1 MIRESHIDTVQY
13 PFDKGRF
20 RGIWAKRN
28 VSPFCK
34 GGFRGILHSRI
45 NPPIPPL
52 KKGGNGG
59 HSRTNDSKGNGSSLH
74 RIMLVT
80 CLTVCTFLLSSITS
94 TSVFAQGH
102 AGHTM
107 PPPAAEKQKTVK
119 PQAPQPAPP
128 EEMTEET
135 PQVEIS
141 SEQQQLIGVKTVKV
155 SLKPIPKVIRT
166 VGRIEAD
173 ERKQATINTKVEG
186 WIEKLHVDYMG
197 RYVKKGD
204 PLVEIYSPELLATQ
218 QEFLG
223 ILKWA
228 KQPDKKKKDDTLSL
242 MLAKDADAALDAARQ
257 RLRLWDIS
265 EEQIKQIQQSGKPV
279 RTLTLYSPVSG
290 FVTQKMAVQ
299 GMKVMPGE
307 KLFDIADLS
316 TLWIIADIYE
326 YEMSFVKVGQPA
338 KITLSYFPGKELSSK
353 IDYIYPTISADTR
366 TAKIRLTIPNPGGQ
380 LKPQM
385 FTNVEIRI
393 SLGQKLV
400 IPESAVIDTGTSQV
414 VYVDKGEG
422 AFEPREVELGL
433 RADGLVEVLRGIKA
447 GEKVASSANFLI
459 DSEAQLK
466 GIKPLRRK

>member
-1 MIRESHIDTVQY
+1 MKD
-13 PFDKGRF
+13 
-20 RGIWAKRN
+20 RN
-28 VSPFCK
+28 FLAV
-34 GGFRGILHSRI
+34 
-45 NPPIPPL
+45 
-52 KKGGNGG
+52 
-59 HSRTNDSKGNGSSLH
+59 
-74 RIMLVT
+74 LVISVAG
-80 CLTVCTFLLSSITS
+80 CLLFFMSFLFS
-94 TSVFAQGH
+94 TPVLAQGH

-107 PPPAAEKQKTVK
+107 QPPAAVEKQKTAK
-119 PQAPQPAPP
+119 PQASQPAPS

-141 SEQQQLIGVKTVKV
+141 SQQQQLIGVKSVKV
-155 SLKPIPKVIRT
+155 SLKSIQKVIRT

-186 WIEKLHVDYMG
+186 WIEKLHVDYTG
-197 RYVKKGD
+197 RYVKKGE

-223 ILKWA
+223 VLKWA
-228 KQPDKKKKDDTLSL
+228 KQPGDKKKDDTLSL
-242 MLAKDADAALDAARQ
+242 MLAKDADDALAAARQ

-265 EEQIKQIQQSGKPV
+265 DAQIKQIEQTGKPV

-290 FVTQKMAVQ
+290 FVTQKMAVL

-326 YEMSFVKVGQPA
+326 YELPFVKVGQPA
-338 KITLSYFPGKELSSK
+338 RITLSYFPGKELSSK
-353 IDYIYPTISADTR
+353 IDYIYPTISVDTR
-366 TAKIRLTIPNPGGQ
+366 TAKIRLTLPNPGGQ

-393 SLGQKLV
+393 DLGKKLT
-400 IPESAVIDTGTSQV
+400 IPDSAVIDTGKGQV
-414 VYVDKGEG
+414 VYVDRGNG
-422 AFEPREVELGL
+422 VFEPREIQTGL
-433 RADGLVEVLRGIKA
+433 RADGTVEVLRGLKT
-447 GEKVASSANFLI
+447 GEKVATSANFLI

-466 GIKPLRRK
+466 GVKPLPNH

>member
-1 MIRESHIDTVQY
+1 MKD
-13 PFDKGRF
+13 
-20 RGIWAKRN
+20 
-28 VSPFCK
+28 
-34 GGFRGILHSRI
+34 RI
-45 NPPIPPL
+45 FPAA
-52 KKGGNGG
+52 
-59 HSRTNDSKGNGSSLH
+59 
-74 RIMLVT
+74 LVT
-80 CLTVCTFLLSSITS
+80 SAISCILFFLSFIFPMTVL
-94 TSVFAQGH
+94 AQGH

-107 PPPAAEKQKTVK
+107 PPPAAEKQKVVK

-141 SEQQQLIGVKTVKV
+141 PEQQQLIGVKSVKV
-155 SLKPIPKVIRT
+155 SLKPIQKVIRT

-173 ERKQATINTKVEG
+173 ERKQATINMKVEG
-186 WIEKLHVDYMG
+186 WIEKLHVDYTG
-197 RYVKKGD
+197 RYVKKGE

-218 QEFLG
+218 QEFLSV
-223 ILKWA
+223 LKWA
-228 KQPDKKKKDDTLSL
+228 KQPDDKKKDDTLSL
-242 MLAKDADAALDAARQ
+242 MLTRDADAALEAARQ

-265 EEQIKQIQQSGKPV
+265 DAQIKQIEQTGKPV

-290 FVTQKMAVQ
+290 FVTQKMAVL

-316 TLWIIADIYE
+316 DIWIIADIYE
-326 YEMSFVKVGQPA
+326 YEMPFVKVGQQA

-366 TAKIRLTIPNPGGQ
+366 TAKIRLTLPNPGGQ

-393 SLGQKLV
+393 DLGKKLT
-400 IPESAVIDTGTSQV
+400 IPDSAVIDTGKGQV
-414 VYVDKGEG
+414 VYVDRGNG
-422 AFEPREVELGL
+422 IFEPREIQTGL
-433 RADGLVEVLRGIKA
+433 RADGTVEVLRGLKT
-447 GEKVASSANFLI
+447 GEKVATSANFLI

-466 GIKPLRRK
+466 GVKPLKGN

>member
-1 MIRESHIDTVQY
+1 MKD
-13 PFDKGRF
+13 
-20 RGIWAKRN
+20 RN
-28 VSPFCK
+28 FLAVSA
-34 GGFRGILHSRI
+34 I
-45 NPPIPPL
+45 
-52 KKGGNGG
+52 
-59 HSRTNDSKGNGSSLH
+59 
-74 RIMLVT
+74 
-80 CLTVCTFLLSSITS
+80 CLLFLMSFMTANA
-94 TSVFAQGH
+94 VYAQGH

-135 PQVEIS
+135 PQVDIS
-141 SEQQQLIGVKTVKV
+141 SEQQQLIGVKTVKA

-186 WIEKLHVDYMG
+186 WIEKLHVDYTG

-228 KQPDKKKKDDTLSL
+228 KQPDDKKKDDTLSL

-326 YEMSFVKVGQPA
+326 YEMPFVKVGQPA

-353 IDYIYPTISADTR
+353 IDYIYPTIAADTR
-366 TAKIRLTIPNPGGQ
+366 TAKIRLMIPNPGGQ

-400 IPESAVIDTGTSQV
+400 VPESAVIDTGTSQV

>member
-1 MIRESHIDTVQY
+1 MKNRYFFAASVISAI
-13 PFDKGRF
+13 
-20 RGIWAKRN
+20 
-28 VSPFCK
+28 SC
-34 GGFRGILHSRI
+34 ILF
-45 NPPIPPL
+45 
-52 KKGGNGG
+52 
-59 HSRTNDSKGNGSSLH
+59 
-74 RIMLVT
+74 
-80 CLTVCTFLLSSITS
+80 FLSFIFS
-94 TSVFAQGH
+94 TPVLAQGH

-107 PPPAAEKQKTVK
+107 PPPVTVEKQKTTK

-141 SEQQQLIGVKTVKV
+141 SEQQQLIGVKTVKA

-186 WIEKLHVDYMG
+186 WIEKLHVDYTG

-228 KQPDKKKKDDTLSL
+228 KQPDDKKKDDKLSL
-242 MLAKDADAALDAARQ
+242 MLAQDAEAALDAARQ

-265 EEQIKQIQQSGKPV
+265 EDQIKQIEKTGKPV

-316 TLWIIADIYE
+316 DIWIIADIYE
-326 YEMSFVKVGQPA
+326 YEMPFVKVGQQA

-353 IDYIYPTISADTR
+353 IDYIYPSISADTR
-366 TAKIRLTIPNPGGQ
+366 TAKIRLTLPNPQGQ

-433 RADGLVEVLRGIKA
+433 RADGAVEVLRGVKA
-447 GEKVASSANFLI
+447 GEKVAFSANFLI

-466 GIKPLRRK
+466 GIKPLRKK